1 VYIISSIEGRKKIR
15 ERMSNYPDL
24 ISRQDEIL
32 IDLSPD
38 ENPFEIDLP
47 RLPKLLHDKYD
58 IRIINH
64 DGGREVLQQFCQAKI
79 ISQL

>member
-1 VYIISSIEGRKKIR
+1 
-15 ERMSNYPDL
+15 MSNYPDL